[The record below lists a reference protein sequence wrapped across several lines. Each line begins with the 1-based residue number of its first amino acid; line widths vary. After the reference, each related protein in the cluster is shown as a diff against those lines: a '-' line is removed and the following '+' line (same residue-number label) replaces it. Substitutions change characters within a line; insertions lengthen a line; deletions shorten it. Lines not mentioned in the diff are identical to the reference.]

1 MAEEEEESEKEDGKA
16 ALREEIADLS
26 EKVAELEE
34 ALRAATRPLGDLM
47 SQLDGMNRIT
57 GNYFRLME
65 LYHKKGSISPEAVLP
80 ELKDPIAIEM
90 VKVLFEES
98 GLNVSEI
105 TDRLRERR
113 GSASRTIVRERLS
126 QMMGDNIVVAEDG
139 PHGVTRYSISEEVSD
154 RWYRLL
160 GLRR

>member
-1 MAEEEEESEKEDGKA
+1 MADEEEDAEKE
-16 ALREEIADLS
+16 ALRDEIKDLS
-26 EKVAELEE
+26 EKVTELEE

-47 SQLDGMNRIT
+47 SQLEGMNRIT

-80 ELKDPIAIEM
+80 ELKDPIATEI
-90 VKVLFEES
+90 VKVLFDDS

-105 TDRLRERR
+105 TDRLRDRR

-126 QMMGDNIVVAEDG
+126 QMMEAGIVVAEDG
-139 PHGVTRYSISEEVSD
+139 PHGVAQYSIAEEVSD

>member
-1 MAEEEEESEKEDGKA
+1 MAEEEVDEEKEE
-16 ALREEIADLS
+16 LHEEIRELS
-26 EKVAELEE
+26 EKVSELEE
-34 ALRAATRPLGDLM
+34 ALRAATRPLGDLR
-47 SQLDGMNRIT
+47 SQLEGMNHIA

-80 ELKDPIAIEM
+80 ELRDPIAIEV
-90 VKVLFEES
+90 VKALFEES

-105 TDRLRERR
+105 ADRLRDRR
-113 GSASRTIVRERLS
+113 GSASRTIVRERLTKLVADS
-126 QMMGDNIVVAEDG
+126 IVVAEDG
-139 PHGVTRYSISEEVSD
+139 PQGVTRYSISETVAD

>member
-1 MAEEEEESEKEDGKA
+1 MAEDEEESEKEAEKA
-16 ALREEIADLS
+16 VLREEIADLS
-26 EKVAELEE
+26 EKVAELEK

-80 ELKDPIAIEM
+80 ELKDPIATEI
-90 VKVLFEES
+90 VKVLFDES

-105 TDRLRERR
+105 TDRLRDRR

-126 QMMGDNIVVAEDG
+126 QMMGDGIVVAEDG
-139 PHGVTRYSISEEVSD
+139 PHGVTQYTISEEVSD

-160 GLRR
+160 GLRK